1 MDSAAIQRSVEG
13 IMVSIDSQGYSRCQE
28 YQYRSDN
35 FSVDPAYA
43 STSQGDVNSPN
54 KSFLSTG
61 SFFESSFTKNWFSIP
76 KDLDAYQ
83 SYSPSPSPADW
94 VHPPGNVQGLTDPF
108 GEVSIVYE
116 NATAAVDTYEKGL
129 SIYLANVESGKV
141 DPQELERERNA
152 LMDLYQG
159 AFSNVSKY
167 KQIYN
172 QNNGFDTAPDN
183 FRSFDSRYTSNQQQ
197 PVRARRVFHM

>member
-1 MDSAAIQRSVEG
+1 MKVG
-13 IMVSIDSQGYSRCQE
+13 
-28 YQYRSDN
+28 
-35 FSVDPAYA
+35 
-43 STSQGDVNSPN
+43 
-54 KSFLSTG
+54 
-61 SFFESSFTKNWFSIP
+61 
-76 KDLDAYQ
+76 
-83 SYSPSPSPADW
+83 
-94 VHPPGNVQGLTDPF
+94 
-108 GEVSIVYE
+108 
-116 NATAAVDTYEKGL
+116 
-129 SIYLANVESGKV
+129 LANGASKFNAVCV